1 MKGSYAVGDDIEGF
15 SCGSGPAGWRYV
27 GTRAAGDSVD
37 LTVDTSG
44 RVLRLL
50 VEQDG
55 WVLRGGS
62 AGQELVWLRGEDEH
76 RAVAVGFAGSSPAFD
91 LVVARMLA
99 LSVGSS
105 QRVTLVEVCEPVAA
119 TRTVVHAWAR
129 TACEE
134 SGVDRYEVTDLDT
147 ADRWVLHLSGEV
159 LVSREGASDRGG
171 LDERAPAHLLA
182 LS

>member
-1 MKGSYAVGDDIEGF
+1 MKGSYAVGGDVERF
-15 SCGSGPAGWRYV
+15 SCGSGPAGWRYL
-27 GTRAAGDSVD
+27 GTRSAGDNVD

-55 WVLRGGS
+55 WALRGGS
-62 AGQELVWLRGEDEH
+62 AGQELLWVRGDDEH
-76 RAVAVGFAGSSPAFD
+76 RAVAAGFAGTSPAFD
-91 LVVARMLA
+91 LAVARMLA

-105 QRVTLVEVCEPVAA
+105 RRVTLVEVCEPVAA
-119 TRTVVHAWAR
+119 TRTVLHAWAR
-129 TACEE
+129 TPCEE
-134 SGVDRYEVTDLDT
+134 PGVDRYEVADLDT

-159 LVSREGASDRGG
+159 LVSREGGAD
-171 LDERAPAHLLA
+171 LAAAHLLA

>member
-147 ADRWVLHLSGEV
+147 AERWVLHLSGEV

-182 LS
+182 FS

>member
-1 MKGSYAVGDDIEGF
+1 MKGSYAVGEDIEGF

-119 TRTVVHAWAR
+119 TRTVAHAWAR

-171 LDERAPAHLLA
+171 LDERAPAYLLA